1 MQAANSFTPS
11 IPRILCAVAVTA
23 IIFTFVPRS
32 HADVTTYDVEFT
44 ANTLVTGS
52 GPDPAP
58 VDPVIGSFQV
68 TFDPTLTYV
77 DNTIDISLNSLNIA
91 LGSAL
96 SFSYDPDTDAFGG
109 GTLIV
114 GGTASG
120 PGFITYDPSTNDF
133 WLFITNFATA
143 PAFEQLGYTQTA
155 VSNDNLFYTLNQTGT
170 VNVTTAIPEPSSMV
184 LASVLASAFCF
195 MRRRKTT
202 A

>member
-11 IPRILCAVAVTA
+11 IPRILCAVVVAA

-32 HADVTTYDVEFT
+32 QADVTTYDVEFT
-44 ANTLVTGS
+44 ANSFVVGS

-77 DNTIDISLNSLNIA
+77 NNTIDISLNSLNIA

-96 SFSYDPDTDAFGG
+96 SFSYDPDSDPFGG

-120 PGFITYDPSTNDF
+120 PGTITFNPSTNDF
-133 WLFITNFATA
+133 WLFITDFSTA
-143 PAFEQLGYTQTA
+143 PAFEQLGYTQSA
-155 VSNDNLFYTLNQTGT
+155 VSNNNLFFTLNQTGS
-170 VNVTTAIPEPSSMV
+170 VNVSNAIPEPSS
-184 LASVLASAFCF
+184 LLLISAAASAFCF
-195 MRRRKTT
+195 TRRRK
-202 A
+202 AVA